1 MDERRLLN
9 LKQQIDDAKTEISQ
23 LEGRKA
29 NLLERLEEQWGCKT
43 IKEAEKKLGE
53 MTGQIESLDK
63 KIQAGITKLEEEYE
77 FE

>member
-1 MDERRLLN
+1 MDERRLLS

-43 IKEAEKKLGE
+43 IKEAEKKLEE
-53 MTGQIESLDK
+53 MTEQIESLDK